1 MISVV
6 SVISMIPAV
15 SAIGCV
21 NLLIILLLLRGP
33 LATGLKK
40 PSPGLGS
47 LNAYT
52 SGCKKIGHHFGLLH
66 GDLLNSLDT
75 IHPITKS
82 IDNLNVLD
90 VRDSLPGIAKI
101 FHVVLKTLIMLL
113 LDGLQGFSCR
123 WTLVCTLE
131 VLDEHGT

>member
-15 SAIGCV
+15 SVIGCV
-21 NLLIILLLLRGP
+21 NLLIILLLLRRP
-33 LATGLKK
+33 LVTGLKK

-52 SGCKKIGHHFGLLH
+52 SDCKKIGHHFGLLH
-66 GDLLNSLDT
+66 GDLLNSLDI

-113 LDGLQGFSCR
+113 LDGL
-123 WTLVCTLE
+123 
-131 VLDEHGT
+131 